1 MHSFFARL
9 LLIADSLLL
18 IPYRRPSL
26 SLHHSFKHL
35 EEFWKG
41 DLRGISTV
49 DKGLST
55 SSQRSDGE
63 GHGEPV
69 AVLGI
74 DFSAM
79 QLLAAGNRE
88 PVFMFLDLGS
98 HGAQV
103 SRDCGDAVGL
113 LYPQLA
119 GLAHHQAI
127 LRVRSDGRQH
137 RN

>member
-41 DLRGISTV
+41 DQRGIGTV

-55 SSQRSDGE
+55 CSQRSDGE
-63 GHGEPV
+63 GHGD
-69 AVLGI
+69 AVVVLRI

-79 QLLAAGNRE
+79 QLVAARNGE
-88 PVFMFLDLGS
+88 PVFVFLDLGS

-103 SRDCGDAVGL
+103 SRD
-113 LYPQLA
+113 
-119 GLAHHQAI
+119 
-127 LRVRSDGRQH
+127 
-137 RN
+137 